1 MAETRRATLTFVLLA
16 ASLALT
22 TDLEGQDARNGPD
35 LPWSVGRRTLRPC
48 SNEILKR
55 LGCDMAQG
63 YFISRPLPS
72 TEFLTWMRESRWGV
86 RSEASAGR

>member
-1 MAETRRATLTFVLLA
+1 MDEIGRTTTIELGHNMGLRVVAEGGESV
-16 ASLALT
+16 
-22 TDLEGQDARNGPD
+22 EGY
-35 LPWSVGRRTLRPC
+35 
-48 SNEILKR
+48 EILKR
-55 LGCDMAQG
+55 LGCDMAQR